1 MLLEER
7 FLKQKVLSGMEH
19 ISENYVVSFRLTVNS
34 DTSEEAFPDITV
46 LFAQPYRSTL
56 TAI

>member
-56 TAI
+56 T